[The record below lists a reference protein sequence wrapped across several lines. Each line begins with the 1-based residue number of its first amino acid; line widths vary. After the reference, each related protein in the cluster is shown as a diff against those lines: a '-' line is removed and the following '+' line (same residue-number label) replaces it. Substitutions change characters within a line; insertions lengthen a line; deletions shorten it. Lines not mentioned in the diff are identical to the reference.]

1 MNELG
6 IIVLM
11 IVVWFPRIYQEMV
24 RVAAMPVLPSDTCE
38 STINRF
44 ITYFVQE
51 FGIRVS

>member
-6 IIVLM
+6 L
-11 IVVWFPRIYQEMV
+11 
-24 RVAAMPVLPSDTCE
+24 RVAAMPVLPSDTFE

-51 FGIRVS
+51 FGKEYHEMK

>member
-24 RVAAMPVLPSDTCE
+24 RVAAMPLFFQVIL
-38 STINRF
+38 
-44 ITYFVQE
+44 V
-51 FGIRVS
+51 RVSLIGL